1 MTKIQT
7 DIPRQE
13 IHIEGITFTAADARL
28 ASDGGP
34 SRLQHLFSEDKSGF
48 KSSLADF
55 LAEWFNETDTVKVH
69 TSGSTGTPKELWVE
83 KRRMMESARLTVN
96 FLDLQPKDTAL
107 LCMPLQ
113 YIAGKMVVV
122 RSLVAGLNLLPVTPC
137 SRPLQYLETAPD
149 FAAMVPLQ
157 VYTSIQNPR
166 DKELLRQIRHLII
179 GGGAI
184 DRTLGEELRDFPH
197 AVWSTYGMTE
207 TLSHI
212 ALRRLNGPEATDW
225 YTPFND
231 VQISLSPE
239 GTLTIDAPQVCPLSL
254 VTNDLSEFNDR
265 GQFRIL
271 GRRDNTINTGGV
283 KVQTEEIEAQ
293 LKPLTELPFAIT
305 SVPDPKLGE
314 RIVILI
320 QTSGGQQ
327 LQPEEFA
334 QLTEAISHLPR
345 YWQPRQVIPVPEL
358 PLTGTGKPDRAEAK
372 RIARNWSGEK

>member
-7 DIPRQE
+7 DISRQE

-28 ASDGGP
+28 ASDGGS

-122 RSLVAGLNLLPVTPC
+122 RSLVAGLNLLPVAPC

-212 ALRRLNGPEATDW
+212 AMRRLSGETAGKW
-225 YTPFND
+225 YTPLSNVHVELSD
-231 VQISLSPE
+231 NETLVIS
-239 GTLTIDAPQVCPLSL
+239 APDICDGVL
-254 VTNDLSEFNDR
+254 VTNDRAVINEK

-271 GRRDNTINTGGV
+271 GRTDNTINSGGI
-283 KVQTEEIEAQ
+283 KLQIEEIESRISELLGNVDAEGHFRIAG
-293 LKPLTELPFAIT
+293 KKDPLFGEIVVMLLDESILPLESKIAEAVAELPKYWRPREVVRVK
-305 SVPDPKLGE
+305 S
-314 RIVILI
+314 
-320 QTSGGQQ
+320 
-327 LQPEEFA
+327 
-334 QLTEAISHLPR
+334 LPM
-345 YWQPRQVIPVPEL
+345 
-358 PLTGTGKPDRAEAK
+358 TGNGKPDRATTALMV
-372 RIARNWSGEK
+372 NEKPAN

>member
-13 IHIEGITFTAADARL
+13 IYIEGITFTAADARL

-34 SRLQHLFSEDKSGF
+34 SRLQHLFNEDKSGF

-254 VTNDLSEFNDR
+254 VTNDLAEFNDR

-358 PLTGTGKPDRAEAK
+358 PLTGIGKPDRAEAK

>member
-7 DIPRQE
+7 DISRQE

-107 LCMPLQ
+107 LCIPLQ

-122 RSLVAGLNLLPVTPC
+122 RSLVADLNLLPVTPC

-166 DKELLRQIRHLII
+166 DKELLRQTRHLII

-254 VTNDLSEFNDR
+254 VTNDLAEFNDR

-271 GRRDNTINTGGV
+271 GRRNNTINTGGV

-293 LKPLTELPFAIT
+293 LKSLTELPFAIT

>member
-1 MTKIQT
+1 
-7 DIPRQE
+7 
-13 IHIEGITFTAADARL
+13 
-28 ASDGGP
+28 
-34 SRLQHLFSEDKSGF
+34 
-48 KSSLADF
+48 
-55 LAEWFNETDTVKVH
+55 
-69 TSGSTGTPKELWVE
+69 
-83 KRRMMESARLTVN
+83 
-96 FLDLQPKDTAL
+96 
-107 LCMPLQ
+107 
-113 YIAGKMVVV
+113 
-122 RSLVAGLNLLPVTPC
+122 
-137 SRPLQYLETAPD
+137 
-149 FAAMVPLQ
+149 
-157 VYTSIQNPR
+157 
-166 DKELLRQIRHLII
+166 
-179 GGGAI
+179 
-184 DRTLGEELRDFPH
+184 
-197 AVWSTYGMTE
+197 MTE

-231 VQISLSPE
+231 VQISLSPK

-254 VTNDLSEFNDR
+254 VTNDLAEFNDR

>member
-122 RSLVAGLNLLPVTPC
+122 RSLVASLNLLPVAPC

-166 DKELLRQIRHLII
+166 DKELLCQIRHLII

-254 VTNDLSEFNDR
+254 VTNDLAEFNDR

-358 PLTGTGKPDRAEAK
+358 PLTGTTGRSQTHCP
-372 RIARNWSGEK
+372 

>member
-122 RSLVAGLNLLPVTPC
+122 RSLVAGLNLLPVAPC

-225 YTPFND
+225 YTPFNG

-254 VTNDLSEFNDR
+254 VTNDLTEFNDR

>member
-7 DIPRQE
+7 DISRQE
-13 IHIEGITFTAADARL
+13 IYIEGITFTAADARL

-34 SRLQHLFSEDKSGF
+34 SRLQHLFNEDKSGF

-113 YIAGKMVVV
+113 YIAGKMVVI
-122 RSLVAGLNLLPVTPC
+122 RSLVAGLNLLPVAPC

-184 DRTLGEELRDFPH
+184 DRTSGEELRDFPH

-231 VQISLSPE
+231 VQISLSSE

-254 VTNDLSEFNDR
+254 VTNDLAEFNDR

>member
-13 IHIEGITFTAADARL
+13 IHIEGITFTAAEARL

-122 RSLVAGLNLLPVTPC
+122 RSLVASLNLLPVAPC

-166 DKELLRQIRHLII
+166 DKELLCQIRHLII

-254 VTNDLSEFNDR
+254 VTNDLAEFNDR